1 VTPAE
6 LSHLHRRV
14 FTHPRPFTEAEFAD
28 FLSQSA
34 TILCSEPQGF
44 VLGRVIGEEAEV
56 VTLAVDPG
64 ARRQGIAR
72 RLMAELHRR
81 VAERSVQRMFL
92 EVDAGNAAA
101 RGLYAALGYAEAGR
115 RPAYYRQS
123 DGTRSDALILRCEI
137 SAAS

>member
-1 VTPAE
+1 
-6 LSHLHRRV
+6 
-14 FTHPRPFTEAEFAD
+14 
-28 FLSQSA
+28 
-34 TILCSEPQGF
+34 
-44 VLGRVIGEEAEV
+44 
-56 VTLAVDPG
+56 
-64 ARRQGIAR
+64 
-72 RLMAELHRR
+72 MAELHRR

-123 DGTRSDALILRCEI
+123 DGTRSDALILQCEI